1 MAGKFFAPDVSVAN
15 TQAHEPPGGADGQR
29 ARPLHSSGVPTHRL
43 FLQEIAVMVRGSITA
58 LVCTLVFVAS
68 AAAQRP
74 SVTTVKDVMLV
85 MTIPGSE
92 AVFQAAS
99 EPPTKAAQWTTLRR
113 QAAPLIESADLMLTP
128 KFAVDSDEW
137 RQFARE
143 HRTSAADAIKAIDKR
158 DVKALENAS
167 DALYQTCENCHKR
180 FLK

>member
-1 MAGKFFAPDVSVAN
+1 MVRRS
-15 TQAHEPPGGADGQR
+15 
-29 ARPLHSSGVPTHRL
+29 
-43 FLQEIAVMVRGSITA
+43 IAVLA
-58 LVCTLVFVAS
+58 CTFVFVAT

-85 MTIPGSE
+85 LTIPGSE

-99 EPPTKAAQWTTLRR
+99 EPPTKAADWTTLRK

-143 HRTSAADAIKAIDKR
+143 HRTSAADAMTAIEKK

-167 DALYQTCENCHKR
+167 DALYQTCETCHKR

>member
-1 MAGKFFAPDVSVAN
+1 
-15 TQAHEPPGGADGQR
+15 
-29 ARPLHSSGVPTHRL
+29 
-43 FLQEIAVMVRGSITA
+43 MVRWSVSA
-58 LVCTLVFVAS
+58 LACTLVFAATV
-68 AAAQRP
+68 AAQRP
-74 SVTTVKDVMLV
+74 SISTVKDVMLV
-85 MTIPGSE
+85 LTIPGSE

-99 EPPTKAAQWTTLRR
+99 EPPTKAADWTTLRK

-137 RQFARE
+137 RTFARE
-143 HRTSAADAIKAIDKR
+143 HRTSAADAMKAVEKK